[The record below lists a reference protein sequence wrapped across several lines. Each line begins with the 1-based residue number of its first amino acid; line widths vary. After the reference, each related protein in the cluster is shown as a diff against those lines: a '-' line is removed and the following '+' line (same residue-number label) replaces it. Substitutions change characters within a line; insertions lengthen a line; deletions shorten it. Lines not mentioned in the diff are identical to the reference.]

1 MKDLYRVFFGIF
13 IGILSAFIMVFA
25 VEVFSAFVYPL
36 PEGFMG
42 TKEEMCQHVEK
53 YPDWV
58 LGIVVVLWGLTAFVG
73 TWLAQRIGSIWASSV
88 VAILIL
94 WALGF
99 NLNMLPYASWFK
111 GTMPVVALIA
121 VALGIL
127 RGKAGRAK
135 PPLKSDHAIS
145 G

>member
-13 IGILSAFIMVFA
+13 NGILSVFIMVFA

-121 VALGIL
+121 IALGIL
-127 RGKAGRAK
+127 RGKGGRAK